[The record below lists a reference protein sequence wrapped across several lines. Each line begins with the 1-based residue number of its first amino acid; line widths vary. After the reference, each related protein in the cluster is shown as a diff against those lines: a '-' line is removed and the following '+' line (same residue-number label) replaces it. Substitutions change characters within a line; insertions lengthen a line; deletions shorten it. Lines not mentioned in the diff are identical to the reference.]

1 MVIDGFYCLQSD
13 FDKYS
18 FATRISLGTKKDG
31 LCVANPFS
39 FKSERVIE
47 LVFLILVNSQVVYEG
62 VYKHLHKSFF

>member
-18 FATRISLGTKKDG
+18 FATWISLGTKKDG

-47 LVFLILVNSQVVYEG
+47 LVS
-62 VYKHLHKSFF
+62 